1 MFRRVYL
8 NDLSS
13 HEPATLMKQTRAVNG
28 FKEAALHDKAVVIQR
43 SWQRYKQKKQRYQGK
58 IKIDNQT
65 QFGEVYLYQVDISY
79 KLERFIADQGAQS
92 QEKRSKPILSF
103 VASCK
108 GMMRFRNILKQ
119 RCQKQDPFGQ
129 YKKKTTLA
137 PVSQREMDY
146 RQILLDQDHELGQLE
161 NNYKEYAKLVVE
173 AEQCQKKR
181 LKQLFSVL

>member
-13 HEPATLMKQTRAVNG
+13 HEPAKLMKQTRAVNG
-28 FKEAALHDKAVVIQR
+28 FKEAVLHDKAVVIQR

-58 IKIDNQT
+58 IKIDNKT
-65 QFGEVYLYQVDISY
+65 QFSEVYLYQVDISY

-108 GMMRFRNILKQ
+108 GMMRFRNNLMK
-119 RCQKQDPFGQ
+119 RRQKQEPFGQ
-129 YKKKTTLA
+129 YKQNTILTQLSKRKINY
-137 PVSQREMDY
+137 Q
-146 RQILLDQDHELGQLE
+146 QILLDQDRELRQLE
-161 NNYKEYAKLVVE
+161 NNYKEYSKLVVE
-173 AEQCQKKR
+173 AEQCQKKQ